1 MSAIP
6 IHMRTLLFSDYSLF
20 FTSEIFQYF
29 QTYSHMRSFKCFNRL
44 YFALISFN
52 IMGFICKMK
61 VNSVIIFRKKSMLC
75 IWTASYFACAFLI
88 HHSPGRFSNTV
99 ISSTFPK
106 SIHFCMSVSL
116 SLISDEMLSTYKKK
130 PL

>member
-20 FTSEIFQYF
+20 FTSEVYQYF
-29 QTYSHMRSFKCFNRL
+29 QTYSHLRPFKCSNGL
-44 YFALISFN
+44 YFTLISFN

-88 HHSPGRFSNTV
+88 HHCPGRFSITV
-99 ISSTFPK
+99 ISSTFPQ
-106 SIHFCMSVSL
+106 SIHFCMSLSL
-116 SLISDEMLSTYKKK
+116 SLISDEVLFTYKKK